1 MDNKELESLARE
13 YIKQK
18 NREYTIDLISYSMR
32 NAVII
37 LLSILGIS
45 KIYGVQ
51 IESLSMLIVT
61 SITTGFLSYLS
72 VSTSVLKLEEKVNKD
87 TLKILETLCMFD
99 IALEKI
105 GDKIN
110 YEDILDEAKEEIK
123 KLKEQM

>member
-1 MDNKELESLARE
+1 MEEKELEIRE

-18 NREYTIDLISYSMR
+18 NREYMIDLISYSMR

-110 YEDILDEAKEEIK
+110 YEDILDEAKEEIE

>member
-1 MDNKELESLARE
+1 MEEKELEIRE

>member
-1 MDNKELESLARE
+1 MEEKELKIRE

-18 NREYTIDLISYSMR
+18 NREYMIDLISYSMR

-51 IESLSMLIVT
+51 IENLSMLIVT

-72 VSTSVLKLEEKVNKD
+72 VSTSVLKLEEKINKD
-87 TLKILETLCMFD
+87 ALKILETLCMFD

-110 YEDILDEAKEEIK
+110 YEDILDEAKEEIE